1 MVNKIWTFGL
11 ISLLVLL
18 FVSLMVSALPSNID
32 IKTLPYHKVI
42 VTVSKDSSVLE
53 RFNGTSNYFGELNFS
68 HSSTLKDFDVF
79 VQVDTLGGERVYGP
93 ELYPEHR
100 SGDPLLVE
108 LFPVGYVFP
117 SAPSIKSENNSSV
130 ENSSISDSNETLVNS
145 SITGAVISKD
155 ASSNKSGILTNLAIL
170 DEQGKLN
177 FSTSFFVYLIVL
189 IVIILAIFFL
199 VKRLRNRDPYSK
211 GNKNEEVKVRK
222 LSEVL
227 AEKESGESSSGSS
240 QDLLAAQQKLRE
252 AESEVNKL
260 RNKDKIEALKREI
273 DNLERGN

>member
-1 MVNKIWTFGL
+1 
-11 ISLLVLL
+11 VLL
-18 FVSLMVSALPSNID
+18 ALLFLSIVVTALPSNID
-32 IKTLPYHKVI
+32 IKTLPYHKVL

-68 HSSTLKDFDVF
+68 YSSTLKNYDVF

-93 ELYPEHR
+93 EIYPEIR

-108 LFPVGYVFP
+108 LYPTGYVFP
-117 SAPSIKSENNSSV
+117 TVPTIKVEKNTSEENLNATVTNESVTPSV
-130 ENSSISDSNETLVNS
+130 
-145 SITGAVISKD
+145 TGAVVSGET
-155 ASSNKSGILTNLAIL
+155 SNKSGFLTNLAIL
-170 DEQGKLN
+170 DEKGN
-177 FSTSFFVYLIVL
+177 INISPSFFIYLLIL

-199 VKRLRNRDPYSK
+199 IKKLRNRDPYSR
-211 GNKNEEVKVRK
+211 GNGSEEVKVRK

-240 QDLLAAQQKLRE
+240 QELLSAQQKLRE

-260 RNKDKIEALKREI
+260 RNKGKIDELKREI
-273 DNLERGN
+273 DKLERGN

>member
-1 MVNKIWTFGL
+1 
-11 ISLLVLL
+11 
-18 FVSLMVSALPSNID
+18 
-32 IKTLPYHKVI
+32 
-42 VTVSKDSSVLE
+42 
-53 RFNGTSNYFGELNFS
+53 
-68 HSSTLKDFDVF
+68 
-79 VQVDTLGGERVYGP
+79 
-93 ELYPEHR
+93 
-100 SGDPLLVE
+100 
-108 LFPVGYVFP
+108 
-117 SAPSIKSENNSSV
+117 
-130 ENSSISDSNETLVNS
+130 
-145 SITGAVISKD
+145 
-155 ASSNKSGILTNLAIL
+155 
-170 DEQGKLN
+170 
-177 FSTSFFVYLIVL
+177 
-189 IVIILAIFFL
+189 VIILAIFFL